1 MVGSDKVTPQ
11 DVEDNNPPARMSA
24 ETPAQNLKDNTDA
37 VADAE
42 VFEKQADF
50 VPSPEDQ
57 IDALGI
63 PEWRALEKKI
73 VRRLDMTLM
82 PCLWSLYLF
91 NYLDRASIAQA
102 RLNTFEEDL
111 GLEDDHFQTAVMILS
126 LGYVLGQIPSNMI
139 IGYLRP
145 SLYLC
150 LMAIVWSGVSVSMCG
165 TTNFTGLVLV
175 RFFLGV
181 VEAPLLPGA
190 VYLMSCWY
198 TRKEMAMR
206 VAILFTGQTLAY
218 CTAGLIAA
226 AVFGTL
232 DQSYGIAGWKWLF
245 IVLAVCGTGLA
256 LISLFLLPDYPHSQ
270 SGSAMWTMTS
280 DMRRIASARIVADR
294 VSTSAATTGVWA
306 GLKMALFDWKMVLLV
321 TLNIGISAAY
331 GFSNFFP
338 SIVRGFGYSD
348 VVSLLLTCPPYIFA
362 ALGSLLNAWH
372 SDRTG
377 ERGYH
382 FAGPIAVGC
391 AGYVVCLATLDGGA
405 RYGAAFVY
413 VGGMYTANPLI
424 STWVSSTMGRTPE
437 NRAVSVALCNVLG
450 QVGNVIAPY
459 FFRDR
464 DEPRYQLA
472 FILMMVCAAVAVT
485 AALTLKFHMKRLNRR
500 LYEKALLEGT
510 VYQPYVT

>member
-1 MVGSDKVTPQ
+1 M
-11 DVEDNNPPARMSA
+11 NPTTQFS
-24 ETPAQNLKDNTDA
+24 K
-37 VADAE
+37 ADST
-42 VFEKQADF
+42 V
-50 VPSPEDQ
+50 
-57 IDALGI
+57 
-63 PEWRALEKKI
+63 
-73 VRRLDMTLM
+73 
-82 PCLWSLYLF
+82 
-91 NYLDRASIAQA
+91 
-102 RLNTFEEDL
+102 
-111 GLEDDHFQTAVMILS
+111 
-126 LGYVLGQIPSNMI
+126 
-139 IGYLRP
+139 
-145 SLYLC
+145 
-150 LMAIVWSGVSVSMCG
+150 
-165 TTNFTGLVLV
+165 
-175 RFFLGV
+175 
-181 VEAPLLPGA
+181 
-190 VYLMSCWY
+190 
-198 TRKEMAMR
+198 
-206 VAILFTGQTLAY
+206 
-218 CTAGLIAA
+218 
-226 AVFGTL
+226 
-232 DQSYGIAGWKWLF
+232 QSYGIAGWKWLF

-280 DMRRIASARIVADR
+280 DMRRIASARIAADR